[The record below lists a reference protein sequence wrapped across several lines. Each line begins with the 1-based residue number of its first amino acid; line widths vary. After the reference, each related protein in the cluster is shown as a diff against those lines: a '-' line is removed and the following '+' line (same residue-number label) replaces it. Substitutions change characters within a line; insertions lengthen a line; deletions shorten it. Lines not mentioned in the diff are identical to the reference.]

1 MAKSGKGG
9 KGGGT
14 KGGSTGGGGSGKKG
28 GKGGKGKTGAGCAP
42 GQITLCF
49 SPAVVNLV
57 KAAFSGA
64 VMGTG
69 TDGCVPGLMRVCLD
83 PKTATQVWANL
94 TVVLGQG
101 GPKKKKKKG
110 KSKGKVGSKVSG
122 LTKTKL
128 KGGKA
133 GAAFASPRP

>member
-1 MAKSGKGG
+1 MAAAAGKRAA
-9 KGGGT
+9 KA
-14 KGGSTGGGGSGKKG
+14 
-28 GKGGKGKTGAGCAP
+28 GKGKPVPVAP

-49 SPAVVNLV
+49 SPAVVSLV
-57 KAAFSGA
+57 TAAFSGA
-64 VMGTG
+64 VMSTG
-69 TDGCVPGLMRVCLD
+69 TDGCVAGLMRVCLD

-101 GPKKKKKKG
+101 GPKKKKGKNKG
-110 KSKGKVGSKVSG
+110 KNKGKVGSKVSG

-133 GAAFASPRP
+133 GAAFISPRP